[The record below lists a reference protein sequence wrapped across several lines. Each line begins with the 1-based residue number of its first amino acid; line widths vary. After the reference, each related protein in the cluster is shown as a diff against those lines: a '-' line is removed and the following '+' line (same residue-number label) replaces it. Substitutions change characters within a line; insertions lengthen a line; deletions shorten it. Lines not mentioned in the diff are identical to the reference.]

1 MAHEL
6 KPISSD
12 VSSSVSVGG
21 PCLAPGR
28 SSRWPHP
35 CVSLWDGTE
44 GWRLEH
50 LMRLSDGTLEVRL
63 HREDAHESWWSVR
76 VSPHDATARNRFSDP
91 SLEPQSNATETAQEL
106 LQRWSRADFPNEI
119 TEVRSPEEL
128 LDALAKKKRT
138 GGTVGTKI
146 TDAARGDITRMSDN
160 SYTNGII
167 NSSSRSTST
176 SSSSDGDAPS
186 IPWRRYI
193 FFGPRDD
200 REALDKKRTKAT
212 E

>member
-1 MAHEL
+1 MGKLPLEGFKFAVYIGAPVL
-6 KPISSD
+6 AVTYFQRPD
-12 VSSSVSVGG
+12 VFRRIIENRNYIQY
-21 PCLAPGR
+21 PP
-28 SSRWPHP
+28 
-35 CVSLWDGTE
+35 
-44 GWRLEH
+44 
-50 LMRLSDGTLEVRL
+50 
-63 HREDAHESWWSVR
+63 EDE
-76 VSPHDATARNRFSDP
+76 
-91 SLEPQSNATETAQEL
+91 
-106 LQRWSRADFPNEI
+106 
-119 TEVRSPEEL
+119 RSPEEL